1 MKAVIIDQFGGP
13 EVLHQK
19 EIETPKVGPG
29 EVLIRLLAA
38 GVNRFDVTTRR
49 GEIPYASVS
58 FPHVPGV
65 EGAGT
70 VAEVAPDVTAFKVG
84 DRVVPVMTISR
95 GVCRHNPCYCQLGW
109 DNICR
114 DFDKLGL
121 TTWGTY
127 AEYVKVS
134 EHNVVHLP
142 DSLSFADAAT
152 ATIATAT
159 AWELTI
165 SRAHLRQGETALVNA
180 VGGAVGSAAVQ
191 VAKLAGAHVIA
202 SAGSDNKLELA
213 RQLGADQLIN
223 YESQDLRT
231 EVLNLTD
238 GRGVDVVIE
247 TVGGQVLQKSIEA
260 LAHNGRLATA
270 GSVGPSKVE
279 IDIFRVLRKQAWI
292 TGTHFAPKA
301 TVRTV
306 LDLLA
311 EDRLRPVL
319 ARSFPLVEAGEA
331 HTLLESR
338 DFFGNIL
345 LEIES

>member
-29 EVLIRLLAA
+29 EVLIKLLAA
-38 GVNRFDVTTRR
+38 GVNRFDVTMRR

-134 EHNVVHLP
+134 EHNL
-142 DSLSFADAAT
+142 SL
-152 ATIATAT
+152 IH
-159 AWELTI
+159 I
-165 SRAHLRQGETALVNA
+165 
-180 VGGAVGSAAVQ
+180 
-191 VAKLAGAHVIA
+191 
-202 SAGSDNKLELA
+202 
-213 RQLGADQLIN
+213 
-223 YESQDLRT
+223 
-231 EVLNLTD
+231 
-238 GRGVDVVIE
+238 
-247 TVGGQVLQKSIEA
+247 
-260 LAHNGRLATA
+260 
-270 GSVGPSKVE
+270 
-279 IDIFRVLRKQAWI
+279 
-292 TGTHFAPKA
+292 
-301 TVRTV
+301 
-306 LDLLA
+306 
-311 EDRLRPVL
+311 
-319 ARSFPLVEAGEA
+319 
-331 HTLLESR
+331 
-338 DFFGNIL
+338 
-345 LEIES
+345 

>member
-1 MKAVIIDQFGGP
+1 MKAIVIDKFGGP
-13 EVLHQK
+13 EVLLQR
-19 EIETPKVGPG
+19 EVATPKIGPG

-49 GEIPYASVS
+49 GEIPYAAVS

-70 VAEVAPDVTAFKVG
+70 VVEVGSGVTAFQIG
-84 DRVVPVMTISR
+84 DRVVPVLTISR

-121 TTWGTY
+121 TSWGTY
-127 AEYVKVS
+127 AEYVKAS

-142 DSLSFADAAT
+142 RSLSFTDAAT
-152 ATIATAT
+152 SMVATAT
-159 AWELTI
+159 AWELAI

-191 VAKLAGAHVIA
+191 IARLAGARVIA
-202 SAGSDNKLELA
+202 SAGSHNKLELA
-213 RQLGADQLIN
+213 RQLGADEVIN
-223 YESQDLRT
+223 YECQDLET

-247 TVGGQVLQKSIEA
+247 TVGGQVLQQSIGA

-270 GSVGPSKVE
+270 GSVGPAKVE
-279 IDIFRVLRKQAWI
+279 IDIFRLLRKQAWI

-301 TVRTV
+301 TIRTV

-311 EDRLRPVL
+311 EKRLRPVL
-319 ARSFPLVEAGEA
+319 ARSFPLIEAGKA
-331 HTLLESR
+331 QALLESR

-345 LEIES
+345 LEIDN

>member
-1 MKAVIIDQFGGP
+1 MKAIVINEFGGP
-13 EVLHQK
+13 EVLHQR
-19 EIETPKVGPG
+19 EVATPKIGPG

-49 GEIPYASVS
+49 GEIPYAAVS
-58 FPHVPGV
+58 FPHVLGV
-65 EGAGT
+65 EGAGI
-70 VAEVAPDVTAFKVG
+70 VAEVGSDVTAFQTG
-84 DRVVPVMTISR
+84 DRVVPVLTISR
-95 GVCRHNPCYCQLGW
+95 AVCRHNPCYCQLGW

-114 DFDKLGL
+114 HFDKLGL

-127 AEYVKVS
+127 AEYVKAS
-134 EHNVVHLP
+134 EHNLVHLP
-142 DSLSFADAAT
+142 DSLSFTDAAT
-152 ATIATAT
+152 SVVATAT

-191 VAKLAGAHVIA
+191 IARCAGARVIA

-213 RQLGADQLIN
+213 RQLGADEVIN
-223 YESQDLRT
+223 YKRQDLKT

-247 TVGGQVLQKSIEA
+247 TVGGQVLQQSIEA

-279 IDIFRVLRKQAWI
+279 IDIFRLLRKQAWI

-301 TVRTV
+301 TIRTA

-311 EDRLRPVL
+311 EKRLRPVL

-331 HTLLESR
+331 QALLESR
-338 DFFGNIL
+338 EFFGNIL
-345 LEIES
+345 LEIDT